1 MGRWREIVTLL
12 LCGWG
17 VHDTFYAG
25 SFLRGGQKDLWS
37 SNEREALKVTHI
49 DLASAKLL
57 ETDHKNLGDAEYGC
71 ICKICLFVVPQKY
84 ILSSYIITSSAIYHL
99 QLLTYFLN
107 MQHTVHK
114 FTHVHTAILHI
125 CCMYNN
131 AMYRYMQASLCPR
144 ALYNCTCIHIQMFQ
158 LHFLPICTYLPF
170 ALKQAVD
177 VTCICPQPVKRRG
190 KYMFCRLLWIFCKR
204 SKCTKLPMVPY
215 KNKELNIDKDFANLQ
230 NMQNHSF
237 SPCTVAYI
245 AKHKASLHYHIC
257 SPFY

>member
-1 MGRWREIVTLL
+1 MQSVQIAEIQNAQNGNVYKFPK
-12 LCGWG
+12 CRMHKMQKCSKHK
-17 VHDTFYAG
+17 VQCHQFASTFPTVQA
-25 SFLRGGQKDLWS
+25 Q
-37 SNEREALKVTHI
+37 
-49 DLASAKLL
+49 SAQ
-57 ETDHKNLGDAEYGC
+57 C
-71 ICKICLFVVPQKY
+71 I
-84 ILSSYIITSSAIYHL
+84 
-99 QLLTYFLN
+99 LN

-144 ALYNCTCIHIQMFQ
+144 ALYNCTCILMQMFQ

-245 AKHKASLHYHIC
+245 AKHKASRHNHIC
-257 SPFY
+257 WMLSHAACLRLLPNYYFYSQLCVFKKISVCSGAHFPPILATLRLQCHHK